1 MNHHENM
8 RLLSMHPNH
17 YKFFT
22 SFSFSKR
29 KEKMSSLSTKERKAK
44 FNTNGLIFRKKFN
57 LPSGTLLSAE
67 WNSIEHSSTKSLTNK
82 HKLFGAKSKLLVFQI
97 YQKTFFFSNS
107 KKYIMIEELKDELKS
122 LTNIFNEI
130 KKLELLREQEIN
142 EIKKETKR
150 KLNML
155 DDEVNDI
162 LEKLDKDLTTLTK

>member
-1 MNHHENM
+1 
-8 RLLSMHPNH
+8 
-17 YKFFT
+17 
-22 SFSFSKR
+22 
-29 KEKMSSLSTKERKAK
+29 
-44 FNTNGLIFRKKFN
+44 
-57 LPSGTLLSAE
+57 
-67 WNSIEHSSTKSLTNK
+67 
-82 HKLFGAKSKLLVFQI
+82 
-97 YQKTFFFSNS
+97 
-107 KKYIMIEELKDELKS
+107 MIEELKAELKS

>member
-1 MNHHENM
+1 
-8 RLLSMHPNH
+8 
-17 YKFFT
+17 
-22 SFSFSKR
+22 
-29 KEKMSSLSTKERKAK
+29 
-44 FNTNGLIFRKKFN
+44 
-57 LPSGTLLSAE
+57 
-67 WNSIEHSSTKSLTNK
+67 
-82 HKLFGAKSKLLVFQI
+82 
-97 YQKTFFFSNS
+97 
-107 KKYIMIEELKDELKS
+107 MIEELKDELKS